1 MQGVPA
7 TIPRS
12 LPVGAQL
19 NVADNTGVRIF
30 EIFTVKGYRG
40 VRRRVPS
47 AGIGDIVIGSA
58 KKGKQELMHQ
68 VLKAVIIR
76 QKKEFRRPDGT
87 RVKFADNACIIV
99 DDDGK
104 RKGTEIKGPV
114 AKEAL
119 DRWKL
124 IGGNAKIVV

>member
-1 MQGVPA
+1 MQGISA

-19 NVADNTGVRIF
+19 TVADNTGVRIF

-47 AGIGDIVIGSA
+47 AGIGDYVIGSA

-68 VLKAVIIR
+68 VLLYLSDMNHSVLQPANFALHDHPQLYII
-76 QKKEFRRPDGT
+76 
-87 RVKFADNACIIV
+87 
-99 DDDGK
+99 
-104 RKGTEIKGPV
+104 
-114 AKEAL
+114 
-119 DRWKL
+119 
-124 IGGNAKIVV
+124 